1 MMNPEGIKEEKTKKI
16 MGKLKAMA
24 GGGEESVL
32 RW

>member
-1 MMNPEGIKEEKTKKI
+1 MNPEGINEEKTKKT

-32 RW
+32 R